1 MQTLRI
7 EKCGEFIELPE
18 ELSNLI
24 NLRHFYHDYFKHYG
38 DNIIETP
45 KNMGWLTCL
54 QTLSYFVVGGDE
66 GGCIEELG
74 PLKKL
79 RGDVN

>member
-1 MQTLRI
+1 LQTLRI

-45 KNMGWLTCL
+45 KNMGWLCL

-66 GGCIEELG
+66 GGCIKELG